1 MSLVAV
7 ILALMSIQGYY
18 NLTHQWSIMGEFS
31 NYPLEQVVEWIN
43 HKTPKGT
50 STLFCNLPKSLA
62 IKINC
67 KMKLNFS
74 DNIELKISRFSD
86 AVFAGPMPTMATVKL
101 CTHRPIVN
109 HPHYEDAGLRY

>member
-7 ILALMSIQGYY
+7 ILALMSIQGYS
-18 NLTHQWSIMGEFS
+18 NLTQQWSIMGEFS

-50 STLFCNLPKSLA
+50 TTLFWNLFTKA
-62 IKINC
+62 TIIINW

-74 DNIELKISRFSD
+74 E
-86 AVFAGPMPTMATVKL
+86 
-101 CTHRPIVN
+101 
-109 HPHYEDAGLRY
+109 HY